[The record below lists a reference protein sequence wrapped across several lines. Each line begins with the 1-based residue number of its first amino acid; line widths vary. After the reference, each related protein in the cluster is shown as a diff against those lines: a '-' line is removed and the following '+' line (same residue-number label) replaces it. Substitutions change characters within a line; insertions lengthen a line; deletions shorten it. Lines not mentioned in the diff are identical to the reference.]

1 MVRRGQVLIN
11 PASGERAVVREGTDE
26 NGGQRLVVDLHLRP
40 GGGMT
45 GRHYHPSIHEKFTV
59 LGGTIRFTLNG
70 TERIAAV
77 GETVDI
83 APGAVH
89 DFWNVGESEA
99 VARVEVEPAARFV
112 ELIQNGF
119 GLAQDGKTDAKGR
132 PNLLQISLLAP
143 EFADVIRYV
152 QPPPAA
158 QRILFTVL
166 GPLARLLGYRGSY
179 PEYLARVAP
188 MESTENA
195 AN

>member
-119 GLAQDGKTDAKGR
+119 WTGPGWQNRCQGTTEPVTDLTPCPGVCRCDPLCAASACRPAHPFHSAGSAGQAVGLPRQLSRIPGTRRAHGKH
-132 PNLLQISLLAP
+132 
-143 EFADVIRYV
+143 
-152 QPPPAA
+152 
-158 QRILFTVL
+158 
-166 GPLARLLGYRGSY
+166 
-179 PEYLARVAP
+179 
-188 MESTENA
+188 
-195 AN
+195 